1 VIDQDY
7 FRDWLG
13 SLITEYGELHDFS
26 AKTELLLTVDLTDG
40 ATSWPVIAWRA
51 WPNWI
56 VLFTENDEMHT
67 VPYHHI
73 AKVSVAAR
81 PSPPPTPPP
90 RPPFGFSTF
99 GDEQAGQ

>member
-13 SLITEYGELHDFS
+13 SLVTEYGELHNF
-26 AKTELLLTVDLTDG
+26 AGNLTELLLTVDLISG
-40 ATSWPVIAWRA
+40 ASWPVIAWRA
-51 WPNWI
+51 WPNWV
-56 VLFTENDEMHT
+56 VLFTETDEMHT

-73 AKVSVAAR
+73 AKVSVVAR
-81 PSPPPTPPP
+81 PSPAATPPP

-99 GDEQAGQ
+99 GGEQAG

>member
-1 VIDQDY
+1 VIDQDF

-13 SLITEYGELHDFS
+13 SLISEYAELHGV
-26 AKTELLLTVDLTDG
+26 AGNLTELLLTVELTDG
-40 ATSWPVIAWRA
+40 ATWPVIAWRA

-56 VLFTENDEMHT
+56 VLFTENDEMRT

-73 AKVSVAAR
+73 AKVSVVAR

-99 GDEQAGQ
+99 GDEQAG

>member
-1 VIDQDY
+1 
-7 FRDWLG
+7 
-13 SLITEYGELHDFS
+13 
-26 AKTELLLTVDLTDG
+26 
-40 ATSWPVIAWRA
+40 VIAWRA

-56 VLFTENDEMHT
+56 VLFTENDEMRT

-73 AKVSVAAR
+73 AKVSVVAR

-99 GDEQAGQ
+99 GDE

>member
-13 SLITEYGELHDFS
+13 SLVSEYGELHNF
-26 AKTELLLTVDLTDG
+26 AGNLNELLLTVDLTSG
-40 ATSWPVIAWRA
+40 ATWPVIAWKA
-51 WPNWI
+51 WPNWV
-56 VLFTENDEMHT
+56 VLFTETDEMHT

-73 AKVSVAAR
+73 VKVSVVAR
-81 PSPPPTPPP
+81 PSPAPTPAP

-99 GDEQAGQ
+99 GGDQAG